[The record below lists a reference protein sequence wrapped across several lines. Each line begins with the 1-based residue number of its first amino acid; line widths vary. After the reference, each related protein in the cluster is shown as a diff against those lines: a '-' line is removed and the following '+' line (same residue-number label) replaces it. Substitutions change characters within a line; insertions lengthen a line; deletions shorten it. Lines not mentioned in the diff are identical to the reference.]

1 MVRRAKVICTIG
13 PSSDSRQKAFA
24 LIRNGM
30 DVARLN
36 FSHGD
41 YEGHARA
48 IRIIREG
55 SERYKRPIAILQD
68 LMGVKIRVGPVRD
81 GSITLKKGKE
91 IFLIPGSEE
100 SDADRLYISYPG
112 LIKDAKRGERV
123 LLDDGL
129 IQLEITRIEK
139 DRLRAKVIEGGV
151 LGNRKGV
158 NLPFKLTMPALTTKD
173 MRDLEF
179 GLEKGVDYIA
189 LSFVKKAL
197 DIRMLRRWLD
207 GRDKAIPIIAK
218 IERPEAIEEIEEIM
232 NEADGIMIA
241 RGDLGVEVSPEE
253 VPLIQKR
260 LIELANRKG
269 KIVITATQMLDSM
282 REHLRPTRAEV
293 TDVANAIIDGS
304 DALMLSGETASGKYP
319 VESLRM
325 MNRIISYTE
334 RNYLPYPSSTGY
346 PESRRHEVLASLS
359 TCWKPWGV
367 TSFRKVREGSDFP
380 EAVADA
386 ACRAAEDIRARCIV
400 AFTHSGFTARLV
412 SKFRP
417 TVPIIAFTP
426 FERVRRIMSLYW
438 GVRPEIMRPLSNTDE
453 MIREVEATLLQRNL
467 AKRGDRIVIT
477 ASIPVPGAGRTNMLK
492 LHRIGED
499 LS

>member
-1 MVRRAKVICTIG
+1 MSRRAKVICTIG
-13 PSSDSRQKAFA
+13 PSSDSREKIFS

-48 IRIIREG
+48 IEIIREG
-55 SERYKRPIAILQD
+55 SERYKRPVAILQD

-112 LIKDAKRGERV
+112 LIRDAKRGERV

-129 IQLEITRIEK
+129 IQLEITRVEK
-139 DRLRAKVIEGGV
+139 DRLRAKVIEGGI

-158 NLPFKLTMPALTTKD
+158 NLPFRLSMPALTTKD

-189 LSFVKKAL
+189 LSFVKKAS
-197 DIRMLRRWLD
+197 DIRILRKWLD
-207 GRDKAIPIIAK
+207 DREKYVPIIAK
-218 IERPEAIEEIEEIM
+218 IERPEALEEIEEII

-334 RNYLPYPSSTGY
+334 RNYSPNPS
-346 PESRRHEVLASLS
+346 
-359 TCWKPWGV
+359 
-367 TSFRKVREGSDFP
+367 SFRKDREGSDFP

-386 ACRAAEDIRARCIV
+386 ACRAAEDIKARCIV

-438 GVRPEIMRPLSNTDE
+438 GVRPEIMRPLSGTDE
-453 MIREVEATLLQRNL
+453 MIREVESSLLKRNL

-477 ASIPVPGAGRTNMLK
+477 ASIPVLGVGRTNMVK
-492 LHRIGED
+492 LHRIGEGHPRK
-499 LS
+499 SKTF

>member
-1 MVRRAKVICTIG
+1 MNRRAKVICTIG
-13 PSSDSRQKAFA
+13 PSSDSKEKIFS

-41 YEGHARA
+41 YESHGKA
-48 IRIIREG
+48 IEIIREG
-55 SERYKRPIAILQD
+55 SERYKRPVAILQD
-68 LMGVKIRVGPVRD
+68 LMGVKIRIGNVKNGNIV
-81 GSITLKKGKE
+81 LKKGKE
-91 IFLIPGSEE
+91 IFLMPGSAE
-100 SDADRLYISYPG
+100 SDEERLFISYPN
-112 LIKDAKRGERV
+112 LIKDARKGEKV

-129 IQLEITRIEK
+129 IQLEIIAVERG
-139 DRLRAKVIEGGV
+139 RLKAKVIEGGI
-151 LGNRKGV
+151 LRDKKGV
-158 NLPFKLTMPALTTKD
+158 NLPFGLSLSTFTEKD
-173 MRDLEF
+173 ARDLEF
-179 GLEKGVDYIA
+179 GLEKGVDYVA
-189 LSFVKKAL
+189 LSFVKKAS
-197 DIRMLRRWLD
+197 DIRILRKGL
-207 GRDKAIPIIAK
+207 GEKEVTIPIIAK
-218 IERPEAIEEIEEIM
+218 IERPEAVMEIEEIL

-253 VPLIQKR
+253 VPMIQKR

-282 REHLRPTRAEV
+282 REHLRPTRAEA

-304 DALMLSGETASGKYP
+304 DALMLSGETASGRYP

-325 MNRIISYTE
+325 MNRIIEYTE
-334 RNYLPYPSSTGY
+334 KNYKT
-346 PESRRHEVLASLS
+346 LS
-359 TCWKPWGV
+359 
-367 TSFRKVREGSDFP
+367 SFRKEQEREADFP

-417 TVPIIAFTP
+417 SVPIIAFTP
-426 FERVRRIMSLYW
+426 FERVRRIMSLFW
-438 GVRPEIMRPLSNTDE
+438 GVRPEIMRTLSSTDE
-453 MIREVEATLLQRNL
+453 MIKEVEASLLQRNL
-467 AKRGDRIVIT
+467 AKRGERIVVT
-477 ASIPVPGAGRTNMLK
+477 ASIPVLGSGRTNMVK
-492 LHRIGED
+492 LHRIGEG